1 MGSFRL
7 AVIPSHLHE
16 NFNFIE
22 LILET
27 VEQSLRH
34 SCRSELTR
42 QGISLPLD
50 RHGYSR
56 RLLKFQ
62 INAKNVLFSLTST
75 GQASDLIHHITISQG
90 PVFLINSR
98 YSLFYA
104 TYFFI

>member
-7 AVIPSHLHE
+7 TANFSHLHE

-27 VEQSLRH
+27 AEQSLRH

-56 RLLKFQ
+56 RLLK
-62 INAKNVLFSLTST
+62 LE
-75 GQASDLIHHITISQG
+75 ISA
-90 PVFLINSR
+90 R
-98 YSLFYA
+98 D
-104 TYFFI
+104 TFF

>member
-7 AVIPSHLHE
+7 AAIPSHLHE
-16 NFNFIE
+16 VFNFTGS
-22 LILET
+22 ILET

-62 INAKNVLFSLTST
+62 VDAKNT
-75 GQASDLIHHITISQG
+75 
-90 PVFLINSR
+90 
-98 YSLFYA
+98 
-104 TYFFI
+104 